1 MTACGQHSKRNPY
14 LYETINHCQIPF
26 PHRDPVR
33 PASVKNYSSKY
44 DSFWCCTGTGMQAP
58 AKFGKMIYSASGD
71 TLFVNMFISSDLQ
84 WKDKKVSLTM
94 ETAFPADDKVML
106 AIGSGGGK
114 RFALAIRHPRWDR
127 LPRLPLWPGP
137 SRDKDRGSVP
147 GAGGLPS
154 TDKSADQQEG

>member
-1 MTACGQHSKRNPY
+1 MFPEGGNRTSGFHKELLLEIRQFLVLHRHGYAGSR
-14 LYETINHCQIPF
+14 QIRKDDIFSGGGHPF
-26 PHRDPVR
+26 REYVH
-33 PASVKNYSSKY
+33 
-44 DSFWCCTGTGMQAP
+44 
-58 AKFGKMIYSASGD
+58 
-71 TLFVNMFISSDLQ
+71 FVNMFISSDLQ

-94 ETAFPADDKVML
+94 ETAFPADDKVKL

-114 RFALAIRHPRWDR
+114 RFALAIRHPWWDR

-137 SRDKDRGSVP
+137 SWDKDRGSVP